1 MKRNGTV
8 VDISYTSQD
17 YEGRLDIWRNHKKYK
32 VSDPAKAIRRFLAER
47 QNERFIPTGI
57 KVYKERGC

>member
-32 VSDPAKAIRRFLAER
+32 VSDPAKAIRRFFAER